1 MFRFEYTEHLYALAL
16 IPLLLLFFAFAW
28 RARRRAVQRFGE
40 TRLMS
45 YLMPLVSTYR
55 YYLKFGLLLLS
66 LALLAIGWANPQYG
80 TKLAKVTAKSVD
92 VFIALDIS
100 QSMLAEDVPPS
111 RLIRARRFAQ
121 DIVTNLRG
129 ERLGLILFAGSAYV
143 QSPITADF
151 NAILLSLRSAHPN
164 MITDQ
169 GTAIGGA
176 IKLAMESFDENNQNH
191 KALIIISDGEEHEED
206 ALLQAKTARE
216 NGLLVYTVGV
226 GSPDGGLIPIEE
238 RGRETYKRSP
248 SGEPVLSILNE
259 EMLRA
264 LAQAGEG
271 RYFNLASGSSQVLDA
286 LKESIGQIEK
296 REMEQRVFSEYN
308 SYFQWFVGL
317 AILLLILEFLLPY
330 RSSQRL
336 TGKDIFEL

>member
-28 RARRRAVQRFGE
+28 RARRRAIQRFGE

-100 QSMLAEDVPPS
+100 QSMLAQDVPPS

-121 DIVTNLRG
+121 DIVSSLRG

-143 QSPITADF
+143 QSPITVDF
-151 NAILLSLRSAHPN
+151 SAILLSLRSAHPN
-164 MITDQ
+164 MIPDQ

-206 ALLQAKTARE
+206 ALVQAKTARE

-248 SGEPVLSILNE
+248 SGEPVLSVLNE

-264 LAQAGEG
+264 LAQAGDG

-296 REMEQRVFSEYN
+296 REMEQRIFSEYN

-336 TGKDIFEL
+336 TGKDLFEI

>member
-16 IPLLLLFFAFAW
+16 IPILLLFFAFAW
-28 RARRRAVQRFGE
+28 RARRRAVRRFGD

-100 QSMLAEDVPPS
+100 QSMLAQDVPPS

-121 DIVTNLRG
+121 DIVSSLRG

-143 QSPITADF
+143 QSPITSDF

-164 MITDQ
+164 MIPDQ
-169 GTAIGGA
+169 GTSIGGA
-176 IKLAMESFDENNQNH
+176 IKLAMESFEENNKNH

-216 NGLLVYTVGV
+216 NGLLIYTIGI

-238 RGRETYKRSP
+238 RGRESYKRSS

-264 LAQAGEG
+264 LAQAGDG

-336 TGKDIFEL
+336 TGKDLFEI